1 MEGNMTISGPSGDI
15 LAVKDDSI
23 ERPIPTA
30 WRQSFRDIVACF
42 VASDYCLAAGVAG
55 AKPVASDTAAHIKV
69 NLQSYGA
76 SLVALP
82 EETWDSSVCIWYD
95 DHWEALVDL
104 WTQEEGRSDLVL
116 HTHVVDGAFGAT
128 ISVHLVYVP

>member
-1 MEGNMTISGPSGDI
+1 MTISGPSGDV
-15 LAVKDDSI
+15 LAVKDDST
-23 ERPIPTA
+23 EHPIPTA
-30 WRQSFRDIVACF
+30 WRQTFRDIVACF

-55 AKPVASDTAAHIKV
+55 AESVAPETAAHIKA
-69 NLQSYGA
+69 NLKSYGA
-76 SLVALP
+76 SLIALP